1 VTIKFVLEI
10 LLNSSLTGSSGAP
23 VKGGRCDCA
32 SQAIYLTLEIAA
44 DTSPSGETLVKLLP
58 LVLAAVCAVVASV
71 PTMAVA
77 NSTAATTSGSQ
88 SAERNLRV
96 DVGLECLSEFDLPLD
111 PEWTPLD
118 PRLNSDELLLLMPA
132 DGVFRCV
139 SGYGGGG
146 QGR

>member
-1 VTIKFVLEI
+1 VDRVGAAASR
-10 LLNSSLTGSSGAP
+10 NDRSLQKWLVEFG
-23 VKGGRCDCA
+23 V

-58 LVLAAVCAVVASV
+58 LVVGAVVASV

-77 NSTAATTSGSQ
+77 NSTAATISGSQ

-96 DVGLECLSEFDLPLD
+96 DVGLECVSEFDLPLD

>member
-1 VTIKFVLEI
+1 
-10 LLNSSLTGSSGAP
+10 
-23 VKGGRCDCA
+23 
-32 SQAIYLTLEIAA
+32 
-44 DTSPSGETLVKLLP
+44 
-58 LVLAAVCAVVASV
+58 
-71 PTMAVA
+71 MAVA
-77 NSTAATTSGSQ
+77 NSTAATTIGSQ

-96 DVGLECLSEFDLPLD
+96 DVGLEYLSEFDLPLD

-118 PRLNSDELLLLMPA
+118 PRLNSDELLLMPA